1 MNFLTLRDRTVYG
14 RVFELAQQY
23 LPPRRETMAWNFAL
37 SHRHQL
43 EALLLGAGFRD
54 IAVSRE
60 LRQVSFG
67 SLDDYWAAMEA
78 GGGLSG
84 AAYRALS
91 PDDRQAVRDQVRRSL
106 LRSRSDGPFAVDME
120 VLLGS
125 GRR

>member
-1 MNFLTLRDRTVYG
+1 
-14 RVFELAQQY
+14 
-23 LPPRRETMAWNFAL
+23 MAWNFAL